1 MLSKRLIL
9 HNGVLGFFV
18 YLIPT
23 LVSIAMSRTCPLQV
37 TEAVACNDSWVQLQ
51 ALQVQLVQQQA
62 ASQKQN
68 VTSALQIRLQAARQ
82 KTRPGTQRSPFE
94 RMQLCR
100 NALERLDAQ
109 GWSRSHHQRLFHEDF
124 LVSLCVLVTWCT
136 GCKSLC
142 VCDSVISHAVE
153 V

>member
-1 MLSKRLIL
+1 MHIKFHIDMALRKPATESE
-9 HNGVLGFFV
+9 VA
-18 YLIPT
+18 
-23 LVSIAMSRTCPLQV
+23 VS
-37 TEAVACNDSWVQLQ
+37 NDSWVQLQ

-124 LVSLCVLVTWCT
+124 LVSLCVLVTWST

>member
-1 MLSKRLIL
+1 MFEFTTTL
-9 HNGVLGFFV
+9 HNCFPTFSM

-23 LVSIAMSRTCPLQV
+23 LQSIAMSSMCPSQV

-51 ALQVQLVQQQA
+51 ALQAQLAQQQA
-62 ASQKQN
+62 GSQKQN
-68 VTSALQIRLQAARQ
+68 VTSALQIRMQAARQ

-100 NALERLDAQ
+100 DALERLDAQ

-124 LVSLCVLVTWCT
+124 LVSLCVLVTWST

>member
-1 MLSKRLIL
+1 MHIKFHIDMALRKPATESE
-9 HNGVLGFFV
+9 VA
-18 YLIPT
+18 
-23 LVSIAMSRTCPLQV
+23 VS
-37 TEAVACNDSWVQLQ
+37 NDSWVQLQ

-68 VTSALQIRLQAARQ
+68 VTSALQIRLQAALQ

-124 LVSLCVLVTWCT
+124 LVSFFGERWDE
-136 GCKSLC
+136 SLC
-142 VCDSVISHAVE
+142 VCML
-153 V
+153 